1 MNMKQTTI
9 PAIGQ
14 QIEGG
19 YFAGVVRVDGQRFGV
34 VVAPKSSEFKGTWGK
49 CGDKIDARHVGDG
62 AANTKAMLDAGSDIA
77 KQAAVLDIN
86 GHQDWYIPSR
96 DELELMYRNLKP
108 TDDENYA
115 SFRDGENPSSD
126 PMGDL
131 YTEELPAQTSVA
143 EFQEDGA
150 EAMNSEW
157 YWSSTQY
164 SAYDAFFQDFSDGTQ
179 RYDYK
184 DDTLRVRAVRRFLID

>member
-19 YFAGVVRVDGQRFGV
+19 YFAGVVRVNGQRFGV
-34 VVAPKSSEFKGTWGK
+34 VVAPKSSELKGTWGK
-49 CGDKIDARHVGDG
+49 YGEKIDARHVGDG
-62 AANTKAMLDAGSDIA
+62 AANTQAMREAGSGIA
-77 KQAAVLDIN
+77 TKVAALDIN

-96 DELELMYRNLKP
+96 DELELIYRNLKP
-108 TDDENYA
+108 TADENYA

-126 PMGDL
+126 PIGEM
-131 YTEELPAQTSVA
+131 YTEEAPQQTTVA

-150 EAMNSEW
+150 QAMEAEW
-157 YWSSTQY
+157 YWSSTQI
-164 SAYDAFFQDFSDGTQ
+164 SANHAFAQDFSNGGQVD
-179 RYDYK
+179 YDK
-184 DDTLRVRAVRRFLID
+184 DCTLRVRAVRRFLIN